1 MTIWR
6 TRSDPSLLHP
16 LLDICVIGNNV
27 SFSRLIAR
35 LIMVPLGL
43 FCAILA
49 TGFFLAFALLTMDP
63 HQIADPQIQSI
74 FTLFW
79 GVVIAAMLGPLSVTP
94 TLAFLLIAELMS
106 WRSLYLYLA
115 FGLLLSLFGFHL
127 PEEAQDQIATALDI
141 RVMAAGLVGGFTY
154 WLIAGRGA
162 GIVKRD
168 IANKP
173 QGL

>member
-1 MTIWR
+1 M
-6 TRSDPSLLHP
+6 
-16 LLDICVIGNNV
+16 

-35 LIMVPLGL
+35 LMMVPLGL

-49 TGFFLAFALLTMDP
+49 TGIFLAFALLTMDP
-63 HQIADPQIQSI
+63 HQVADPEIQSI

-94 TLAFLLIAELMS
+94 TLAFLLVAELMS
-106 WRSLYLYLA
+106 WRSLYIYLG
-115 FGLLLSLFGFHL
+115 FGLALSLFAFHI
-127 PEEAQDQIATALDI
+127 PQEAQDQVATALDM
-141 RVMAAGLVGGFTY
+141 RAMASGLVGGFVY

-168 IANKP
+168 ISNKP
-173 QGL
+173 QSL